1 TTCYPRLSMDIFL
14 ELYRSLFP
22 YLLFI
27 PLGYW
32 VNKKQW
38 MSKSWITKPLIYGF
52 MPVLVVS
59 HVLEADAVKLAILP
73 VLSFLLAAAMIFP
86 ARLAYKHLPKADEP
100 FLLESS
106 FSFFN
111 VAFFGIPIV
120 TALFGEEGVTTLI
133 CIYIGTALY
142 GNTIGYFQVAKSKYS
157 TKKAISE
164 IFKIP
169 FLYVF
174 LLALILKWLEVESP
188 KPLTP
193 IVDVFSVVVSAGG
206 MMMVGM
212 NVLRVDFK
220 KLDKKY
226 FAKILSLRL
235 LSAALIMGLL
245 LIAEFAILDQLEE
258 EDRQMLALI
267 PFFPVAANVTVYA
280 SFIETKE
287 EQSGLLVLL
296 TVGISLFFVPLVAMW
311 F

>member
-1 TTCYPRLSMDIFL
+1 MDVFL
-14 ELYRSLFP
+14 ELYKSLFP

-32 VNKKQW
+32 VNKKEW
-38 MSKSWITKPLIYGF
+38 VPKPWITKPLIYGF
-52 MPVLVVS
+52 MPVLVIN
-59 HVLEADAVKLAILP
+59 HVLEADAVKLTILP
-73 VLSFLLAAAMIFP
+73 IISFLLASAMILP
-86 ARLAYKHLPKADEP
+86 ARLAYKKINKADEP

-111 VAFFGIPIV
+111 VAFFGIPVV

-133 CIYIGTALY
+133 CIYVGTALY
-142 GNTIGYFQVAKSKYS
+142 GNTMGYFQVAKSKFS
-157 TKKAISE
+157 TREAISK

-174 LLALILKWLEVESP
+174 LLALGLKFFEVETP
-188 KPLTP
+188 DPLTP
-193 IVDVFSVVVSAGG
+193 VVDVFSVVVSAGG

-212 NVLRVDFK
+212 NVLKVDFK
-220 KLDKKY
+220 ALDKKY
-226 FAKILSLRL
+226 FTKILSLRMV
-235 LSAALIMGLL
+235 SAVLIMGLL
-245 LIAEFAILDQLEE
+245 LLLEYWLIDQLEE

-280 SFIETKE
+280 SFLESKE

-296 TVGISLFFVPLVAMW
+296 TVAISLIFVPLVAMW

>member
-1 TTCYPRLSMDIFL
+1 MGVFL
-14 ELYRSLFP
+14 ELYKSIFP

-32 VNKKQW
+32 VNKKKW
-38 MSKSWITKPLIYGF
+38 VSKSWITKPLIYGF
-52 MPVLVVS
+52 MPVLVIN

-73 VLSFLLAAAMIFP
+73 IISFFLASAMILP
-86 ARLAYKHLPKADEP
+86 ARLAYRKIDKADEP
-100 FLLESS
+100 FLLDSA

-133 CIYIGTALY
+133 CIYVGTALY
-142 GNTIGYFQVAKSKYS
+142 GNTIGYFQIAKSKYS
-157 TKKAISE
+157 TKKSLTKIL
-164 IFKIP
+164 KIP

-174 LLALILKWLEVESP
+174 LLALGLKFFQIQ
-188 KPLTP
+188 TP
-193 IVDVFSVVVSAGG
+193 DSFTPVIDVFSVVVSAGG

-212 NVLRVDFK
+212 NVLKVDFK
-220 KLDKKY
+220 ALDKKY
-226 FAKILSLRL
+226 FSKL
-235 LSAALIMGLL
+235 LSIRMVSAVMIMALL
-245 LIAEFAILDQLEE
+245 LLLEYWLIDKLEE

-280 SFIETKE
+280 SFLESKE

-296 TVGISLFFVPLVAMW
+296 TVAMSLLFVPLVAMW

>member
-1 TTCYPRLSMDIFL
+1 MDVFL
-14 ELYRSLFP
+14 DLYKSLLP

-27 PLGYW
+27 PLGYG
-32 VNKKQW
+32 VNKKGW
-38 MSKSWITKPLIYGF
+38 IPKSWITKPMIFGF
-52 MPVLVVS
+52 MPVLVIN

-73 VLSFLLAAAMIFP
+73 IISFLLAAAMIGP
-86 ARLAYKHLPKADEP
+86 ARLAYKKIPNADHP

-133 CIYIGTALY
+133 CIYVGTALY
-142 GNTIGYFQVAKSKYS
+142 GNTIGYYQVAKSKYS
-157 TKKAISE
+157 TRDAIAK

-174 LLALILKWLEVESP
+174 LFALASKFFQVELP
-188 KPLTP
+188 DAATP
-193 IVDVFSVVVSAGG
+193 VVDLFSVVVSAGG

-212 NVLRVDFK
+212 NVLNVGFK
-220 KLDKKY
+220 ELDKKY
-226 FAKILSLRL
+226 FTKILSIRMV
-235 LSAALIMGLL
+235 SAAVITGLL
-245 LIAEFAILDQLEE
+245 LLLEFWLLDQLEK

-267 PFFPVAANVTVYA
+267 PFFPVAASVTVYA
-280 SFIETKE
+280 SFLESKE
-287 EQSGLLVLL
+287 AESGLLVLL
-296 TVGISLFFVPLVAMW
+296 TVALSLIFVPLVAMW

>member
-1 TTCYPRLSMDIFL
+1 
-14 ELYRSLFP
+14 
-22 YLLFI
+22 
-27 PLGYW
+27 
-32 VNKKQW
+32 

-212 NVLRVDFK
+212 NVLKVDFK

>member
-1 TTCYPRLSMDIFL
+1 MDIFL

>member
-1 TTCYPRLSMDIFL
+1 MDIFL

-212 NVLRVDFK
+212 NVLKVDFK

>member
-1 TTCYPRLSMDIFL
+1 MGCCSTSMLSGTMSGRRLPSATTCYPRLSMDIFL
-14 ELYRSLFP
+14 ELYMSLFP

-120 TALFGEEGVTTLI
+120 TALFGEEGITTLI

-142 GNTIGYFQVAKSKYS
+142 GNTIGYFQVAKSKYP

-169 FLYVF
+169 F
-174 LLALILKWLEVESP
+174 
-188 KPLTP
+188 
-193 IVDVFSVVVSAGG
+193 
-206 MMMVGM
+206 
-212 NVLRVDFK
+212 
-220 KLDKKY
+220 
-226 FAKILSLRL
+226 
-235 LSAALIMGLL
+235 
-245 LIAEFAILDQLEE
+245 
-258 EDRQMLALI
+258 
-267 PFFPVAANVTVYA
+267 
-280 SFIETKE
+280 
-287 EQSGLLVLL
+287 
-296 TVGISLFFVPLVAMW
+296 
-311 F
+311 

>member
-1 TTCYPRLSMDIFL
+1 MDVFL
-14 ELYRSLFP
+14 ELYKSLFP

-32 VNKKQW
+32 VNKKGW
-38 MSKSWITKPLIYGF
+38 ISKSWITKPLIYGL
-52 MPVLVVS
+52 MPVLVVN

-73 VLSFLLAAAMIFP
+73 VLSFLLAGAMIFP
-86 ARLAYKHLPKADEP
+86 ARLAYKKIPKADEP

-120 TALFGEEGVTTLI
+120 TALFGEDGVTTLI
-133 CIYIGTALY
+133 CIYVGTALY

-157 TKKAISE
+157 SKEAFSK
-164 IFKIP
+164 IFRIP

-174 LLALILKWLEVESP
+174 ILALGLKLFQIETPDMLSP
-188 KPLTP
+188 V
-193 IVDVFSVVVSAGG
+193 IDVFSVVVSAGG

-212 NVLRVDFK
+212 NVLKVDFK
-220 KLDKKY
+220 SLDKNY
-226 FAKILSLRL
+226 FMKILSLRMV
-235 LSAALIMGLL
+235 SAAMIMALL
-245 LIAEFAILDQLEE
+245 LLLEYWLIDKLEE

-280 SFIETKE
+280 SFLESKE
-287 EQSGLLVLL
+287 EQSGVLVLL
-296 TVGISLFFVPLVAMW
+296 TVAMSLIFVPLVAMW